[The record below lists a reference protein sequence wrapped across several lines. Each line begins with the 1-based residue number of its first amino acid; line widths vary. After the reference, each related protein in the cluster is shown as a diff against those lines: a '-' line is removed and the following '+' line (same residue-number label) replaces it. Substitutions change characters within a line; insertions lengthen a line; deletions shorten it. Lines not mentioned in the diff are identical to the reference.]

1 VTRSQGARAAR
12 RVWTM
17 ATLGVAAAAVARPAL
32 AVEREN
38 HVGVDLGA
46 SILVVHDKSSPDVG
60 GGAAAHWTYGLT
72 DALNLMVE
80 GGWSLLALGEKV
92 QGESTPRTR
101 PTWGANADVGVA
113 YVFDVLRWVPYVGLL
128 GGGYALAGGTIQGT
142 KWLAGGVIALGV
154 DYRFNRSLAAGVAVR
169 QHMLT
174 EPGTYPSFTQTFA
187 RLEYTWGW

>member
-1 VTRSQGARAAR
+1 VTRSDGARALHR
-12 RVWTM
+12 GW
-17 ATLGVAAAAVARPAL
+17 TLGMLVFAAATVAEPAR

-46 SILVVHDKSSPDVG
+46 SMLVVNGKSSPDVG

-72 DALNLMVE
+72 DAFNLMVE

-92 QGESTPRTR
+92 QGASTPRTR
-101 PTWGANADVGVA
+101 PAWGANADVGIA
-113 YVFDVLRWVPYVGLL
+113 YVFDVMRWVPYVGLL
-128 GGGYALAGGTIQGT
+128 GGGYAFAGGTIQGT

-174 EPGTYPSFTQTFA
+174 DPGTYPSFTLTFA